1 MYSVTVASL
10 VEIASRLSIPRGGTD
25 MLLIPQFAASLTEK
39 RRDAVAGVV
48 VIVQVTIVQ

>member
-39 RRDAVAGVV
+39 RRDAVRGVV
-48 VIVQVTIVQ
+48 VVALVIVR